1 MNTDGP
7 DKPPETLP
15 ESSPTTSKVDQ
26 PDVAT
31 DPTIASADPAVSAA
45 SGAEAGATETPSTP
59 SPATEPS
66 PQSPQSPPSP
76 PSPPS
81 PIDELRERVT
91 EATSSFLKNRLGLEE
106 GADGALHLP
115 DRGVFENVGQRA
127 EQFIR
132 GFLKGVVE
140 RTPEERE
147 VDAGVR
153 AKNDVPNTTE
163 IIGRLLSK
171 ASGAV
176 STSFHQYLKDHVPA
190 AETSEPVVVDG
201 RFLLQH
207 GAPLLATFAQALGS
221 QFADKSD
228 PTQNTAA
235 PAPEPVADLDEK
247 TSPKVDYRVDLPS
260 LFTSLFVRPREDD
273 KHGGDGS

>member
-1 MNTDGP
+1 MNTEGP
-7 DKPPETLP
+7 DKPPETPP
-15 ESSPTTSKVDQ
+15 ESSPTTSNVGQ
-26 PDVAT
+26 PEVAT
-31 DPTIASADPAVSAA
+31 DPTSTSSDPAVSAA
-45 SGAEAGATETPSTP
+45 AGAEAGATETPSTP
-59 SPATEPS
+59 SPS
-66 PQSPQSPPSP
+66 PEPSP
-76 PSPPS
+76 PSPPPS
-81 PIDELRERVT
+81 PMDELRERVT

-171 ASGAV
+171 ASDAV

-190 AETSEPVVVDG
+190 AGTSEPVVVDG

-221 QFADKSD
+221 QFADKGDTAQSAA
-228 PTQNTAA
+228 AA
-235 PAPEPVADLDEK
+235 PPPEPVADTDT
-247 TSPKVDYRVDLPS
+247 TSGPKVDYRVDLPS

-273 KHGGDGS
+273 KKGGDGS

>member
-1 MNTDGP
+1 MTTDGP
-7 DKPPETLP
+7 DKPPETPP
-15 ESSPTTSKVDQ
+15 EGEPATTSGE
-26 PDVAT
+26 T
-31 DPTIASADPAVSAA
+31 HTSST
-45 SGAEAGATETPSTP
+45 TEPTP
-59 SPATEPS
+59 SPIS
-66 PQSPQSPPSP
+66 
-76 PSPPS
+76 
-81 PIDELRERVT
+81 ELRERVT
-91 EATSSFLKNRLGLEE
+91 EATASFLKNRLGLEE
-106 GADGALHLP
+106 GADGVLHLP

-153 AKNDVPNTTE
+153 PKEDVPNTTE

-176 STSFHQYLKDHVPA
+176 STSFHQYLKDHVP
-190 AETSEPVVVDG
+190 TPDGSEPVVVDG

-221 QFADKSD
+221 QFADK
-228 PTQNTAA
+228 AA
-235 PAPEPVADLDEK
+235 PAQKAAEPAPEPTAEPD
-247 TSPKVDYRVDLPS
+247 TSTKVDYRVDLPS